1 MKISERFDKPDI
13 LGHQV
18 EVLLAPH
25 QHSAPLNKKL
35 SALTLGNLITARQS
49 SGGLRGMQ
57 RIFLP
62 GVVTFF
68 CT

>member
-49 SGGLRGMQ
+49 SG
-57 RIFLP
+57 
-62 GVVTFF
+62 
-68 CT
+68 